1 MFEKEIKFIGDFCLN
16 QVRNLGGTLTF
27 NKIQSSN
34 LHPAIIRY
42 VSAELDYMIYA
53 DRRKLLQQSF
63 FDYSGKEIA
72 EYFYKISHEIKK
84 NKKITAED
92 LQKLI
97 LQAVSFNVNYLVRPR
112 WSLTKLIFNEQ
123 PIISVND
130 LQMILNYLY
139 YYEYFKKVLSAYLDK
154 RNMEQITLTEFDL
167 ILNKIDKEIFNSNPD
182 LLIDNALTSMGD
194 FFNIGGVDK
203 NIISSTAIEIFLKEK
218 NMLDMVFKLRKGLP
232 EGVKKQF
239 DRNDVKRILFTGKT
253 VESKTEEIEDLESE
267 LEKELDEDFK
277 PETRILEEETNI
289 EDVEISK
296 RTESEETPS
305 ESFLSPEEEK
315 TLLSLYNGDSLE
327 SELDSVDD
335 FPEIEEELTESTEEM
350 VEENFLEEIE
360 EIKDKIDDYSSKE
373 EPEPNFEDEIIDEE
387 EIVEEEIEESVEDE
401 VKSEFVE
408 EDTSL
413 EIEEELVEE
422 TPAEQDEIIDTGVEK
437 DIVQEMLKDF
447 MGEKISE
454 EKPES
459 EPEQKSEK
467 KVVPESKKKPPTIES
482 LEDELLNIFEDLD
495 TIDASNFRDTKMM
508 EDEQTEDIISE
519 EETEKEKEEVP
530 EPKELDPL
538 DEYLRSVDEIIFA
551 DKKEKTENKSLSE
564 ETKKESEI
572 KIENK
577 EKPKEEDNV
586 EEQTEFEE
594 KTLSQSKEQEKP
606 VHAPRTKDLFS
617 YLKRKEIKKI
627 VSYIFVND
635 EEDFMNTAERI
646 MDCHSYKE
654 ASEIL
659 KAVFTS
665 YKISPYSKEA
675 ITFTNAVSNYFRQA

>member
-16 QVRNLGGTLTF
+16 QVRNLGNTLTF
-27 NKIQSSN
+27 EKIQSSN
-34 LHPAIIRY
+34 LHPAIVRY

-72 EYFYKISHEIKK
+72 EYFYKISYEIKR
-84 NKKITAED
+84 NKKISSED
-92 LQKLI
+92 LHKLI

-130 LQMILNYLY
+130 LHMILNYLF

-167 ILNKIDKEIFNSNPD
+167 ILNKIDREIFKSNPD

-239 DRNDVKRILFTGKT
+239 DKNDVKRILFAG
-253 VESKTEEIEDLESE
+253 KTEESETEEIADLESE
-267 LEKELDEDFK
+267 LEKELDEDFN
-277 PETRILEEETNI
+277 PEIRILEEESNI
-289 EDVEISK
+289 E
-296 RTESEETPS
+296 ESEIQTEPESAENST

-315 TLLSLYNGDSLE
+315 TLLSLYNGDVIE
-327 SELDSVDD
+327 SEEDSIDD
-335 FPEIEEELTESTEEM
+335 LPEIEEELTELADDLS
-350 VEENFLEEIE
+350 EENILEEIE
-360 EIKDKIDDYSSKE
+360 EIKDKIDHGIPES
-373 EPEPNFEDEIIDEE
+373 EPELPSIDETSDEDENFEVESE
-387 EIVEEEIEESVEDE
+387 EIVESEIEDEIVEDE
-401 VKSEFVE
+401 TPF
-408 EDTSL
+408 
-413 EIEEELVEE
+413 EIEEELV
-422 TPAEQDEIIDTGVEK
+422 AEVSNEQQDTVESDVEK
-437 DIVQEMLKDF
+437 EIVQEMLKDF
-447 MGEKISE
+447 MGEEVSE
-454 EKPES
+454 EKSEE
-459 EPEQKSEK
+459 EPEEESVEPEK
-467 KVVPESKKKPPTIES
+467 KKKSSIES
-482 LEDELLNIFEDLD
+482 LEDELLNIFQDLD
-495 TIDASNFRDTKMM
+495 TIDASNFRETKMI
-508 EDEQTEDIISE
+508 EDENTEQLASE
-519 EETEKEKEEVP
+519 EEITEEKEEIT

-538 DEYLRSVDEIIFA
+538 DEYLKSVDEIIFSDNKA
-551 DKKEKTENKSLSE
+551 QTENKNIVNE
-564 ETKKESEI
+564 VNKESELKSKRI
-572 KIENK
+572 KQ
-577 EKPKEEDNV
+577 PKEEIKV
-586 EEQTEFEE
+586 EENPEIE
-594 KTLSQSKEQEKP
+594 KKSPPPVEKQEKVVYP
-606 VHAPRTKDLFS
+606 PRTKDLFS
-617 YLKRKEIKKI
+617 YLRKKEIKKI

>member
-16 QVRNLGGTLTF
+16 QVRNLGNTLTF
-27 NKIQSSN
+27 EKIQSSN
-34 LHPAIIRY
+34 LHPAIVRY

-72 EYFYKISHEIKK
+72 EYFYKISYEIKR
-84 NKKITAED
+84 NKKISSED
-92 LQKLI
+92 LHKLI

-130 LQMILNYLY
+130 LHMILNYLF

-167 ILNKIDKEIFNSNPD
+167 ILNKIDREIFKSNPD

-239 DRNDVKRILFTGKT
+239 DKNDVKRILFAGKIE
-253 VESKTEEIEDLESE
+253 ESKTEEIADLESE
-267 LEKELDEDFK
+267 LEKELDEDFN
-277 PETRILEEETNI
+277 PEIRILEEESNI
-289 EDVEISK
+289 E
-296 RTESEETPS
+296 ESEIHTEPESANNST

-315 TLLSLYNGDSLE
+315 TLLSLYNGDVIE
-327 SELDSVDD
+327 SEEDLIDD
-335 FPEIEEELTESTEEM
+335 LPEIEEELTELADEQSDESI
-350 VEENFLEEIE
+350 LKKIE
-360 EIKDKIDDYSSKE
+360 EIKDKINDNFPE
-373 EPEPNFEDEIIDEE
+373 AEPELPSIDETFDEDDDVEVESEEIVGNKIEDEI
-387 EIVEEEIEESVEDE
+387 VED
-401 VKSEFVE
+401 
-408 EDTSL
+408 DTPF

-422 TPAEQDEIIDTGVEK
+422 VSDEQEDIDESGVEK
-437 DIVQEMLKDF
+437 EIVQEMLKDF
-447 MGEKISE
+447 MAEELPEEKSEAEPE
-454 EKPES
+454 EKPE
-459 EPEQKSEK
+459 EPIQ
-467 KVVPESKKKPPTIES
+467 PEIKKKSSIES
-482 LEDELLNIFEDLD
+482 LEDELLNIFQDLD
-495 TIDASNFRDTKMM
+495 TIDASNFRETKMM
-508 EDEQTEDIISE
+508 EDENTDQLTSE
-519 EETEKEKEEVP
+519 QEIAEEKEEIT

-538 DEYLRSVDEIIFA
+538 DEYLKSVDEIIFS
-551 DKKEKTENKSLSE
+551 DNKEQTENKNIVKEVNKESELKSERRE
-564 ETKKESEI
+564 ETKEEI
-572 KIENK
+572 K
-577 EKPKEEDNV
+577 V
-586 EEQTEFEE
+586 EENPEIE
-594 KTLSQSKEQEKP
+594 KKPTPPVEKQEKI
-606 VHAPRTKDLFS
+606 VHPPRTKDLFS
-617 YLKRKEIKKI
+617 YLRKKEIKKI

-675 ITFTNAVSNYFRQA
+675 ITFTNSVSNYFRQA